1 MRNNQ
6 LASSYL
12 MIRGLV
18 TKSYNKAS
26 GIVIGADGWQYNIDV
41 STRAEMVSCKA
52 CCILPLGSEGNK
64 DVSLYHK

>member
-26 GIVIGADGWQYNIDV
+26 GIVIGAHG
-41 STRAEMVSCKA
+41 
-52 CCILPLGSEGNK
+52 
-64 DVSLYHK
+64 